1 MKQLKNFL
9 IKREQSQACLSFAK
23 REKSRLLAKKIL
35 TLVALL
41 AVTTGAWAD
50 EVKYPIVYDFEAA
63 ANAFDTDC
71 DIEDATGIR
80 SIDNVQ
86 LTIDNSWYTLD
97 GRQLQGKPTQK
108 GIYIYKGKKVKK

>member
-1 MKQLKNFL
+1 MKT
-9 IKREQSQACLSFAK
+9 I
-23 REKSRLLAKKIL
+23 SRYIM
-35 TLVALL
+35 TLALL
-41 AVTTGAWAD
+41 ITAVTGAWAD

-86 LTIDNSWYTLD
+86 LTIRGT
-97 GRQLQGKPTQK
+97 P
-108 GIYIYKGKKVKK
+108 